1 MSGTTG
7 SRSKPQPEVPRL
19 IHPERWRETC
29 DPFAL
34 PYTDFR
40 LLEVLGYPH
49 AGNDVFQV
57 RGLFRG
63 QETFAYIKAARQQTA
78 TVGREAELLPQ
89 LAGLPVPQ
97 VLDFDRAQG
106 RFLVTRELPGR
117 RLSVIVG
124 ENEGLAS
131 LDYMEE
137 YGEAL
142 GRLHGQKPV
151 AGPQTDRNFYH
162 PPTAEQLEKLGLR
175 HLQPFFAYPP
185 AAGKTVFCHGDFHYA
200 NVLWQEHRLS
210 GILDLELAGYGDRD
224 FDIAWALFVRPGQR
238 FLKTEDERRCFLR
251 GYRKHGDCD
260 DAAIRYYTAQ
270 CYVHFL
276 SFCDEADW
284 RAHVRAWLEEN
295 CRAE

>member
-1 MSGTTG
+1 MQT
-7 SRSKPQPEVPRL
+7 PRM
-19 IHPERWRETC
+19 IHPARWRETC

-34 PYTDFR
+34 ELSDFQ

-63 QETFAYIKAARQQTA
+63 QETFAYLKVARQQTA
-78 TVGREAELLPQ
+78 AIGREAALLSQ
-89 LAGLPVPQ
+89 LKGPLFPQ
-97 VLDFDRAQG
+97 VLDHDRARG

-124 ENEGLAS
+124 ENEGLSS
-131 LDYMEE
+131 LEYMEE

-142 GRLHGQKPV
+142 GRLHGLKPA
-151 AGPQTDRNFYH
+151 AGPQADRPFRH
-162 PPTAEQLEKLGLR
+162 PPTAEQLEKLDLR
-175 HLQPFFAYPP
+175 QLQSFFAAPP
-185 AAGKTVFCHGDFHYA
+185 PEGEAVFCHGDFHYA
-200 NVLWQEHRLS
+200 NVLWQGHRLS

-224 FDIAWALFVRPGQR
+224 FDIAWALFVRPGQK
-238 FLKTEDERRCFLR
+238 FLKTEAERQRFLQ

-260 DAAIRYYTAQ
+260 DAAVRYYTAQ

-276 SFCDEADW
+276 SFCDEDDW
-284 RAHVRAWLEEN
+284 CAYARAWLDGN
-295 CRAE
+295 CKAE